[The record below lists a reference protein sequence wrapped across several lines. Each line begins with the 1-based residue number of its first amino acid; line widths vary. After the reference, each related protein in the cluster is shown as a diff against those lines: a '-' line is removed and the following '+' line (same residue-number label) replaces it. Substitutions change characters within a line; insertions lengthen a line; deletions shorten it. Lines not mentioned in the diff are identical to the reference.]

1 MENFITLIKDRLDRI
16 RDVLKSNAEEIFAK
30 AQNSGVNINASTFSQ
45 QFANEDDYRQWFKPV
60 CWRIEIFDGL
70 VPRRIDLLTICF
82 KAELPNSAKNRARHI
97 QNQLASITSFLN
109 EDAHVHVTRPAACF
123 SLSAAIKAMLE
134 NLNFESDNDLQREL
148 DEGLRTLFSSET
160 AFLQRLFDTE
170 EDETPLDS
178 LTNPSL
184 DPDDEK
190 PGAEPDPE
198 VRQKFEQLAKIWLKF
213 KKDIEGMSISD
224 KKMHE
229 IALGWIN
236 DNNEDLPFFGTLN
249 WENKEVLT
257 DLESELGNG
266 LSHVINL
273 DPDWK
278 MMLASLGEL
287 EVADFSKH
295 THQFLTRRV
304 MENIAER
311 RLFYTEPQ
319 EVEGENILETA
330 QLDWS
335 EVRIEL
341 LALRNK
347 IRWSTHKPENWENIL
362 MAPIVERMGAMNI
375 KSKEEWLSDS
385 FIKQRYERSEEVTE
399 MMDRLLEEFWPDIQV
414 LLD

>member
-1 MENFITLIKDRLDRI
+1 M
-16 RDVLKSNAEEIFAK
+16 
-30 AQNSGVNINASTFSQ
+30 
-45 QFANEDDYRQWFKPV
+45 
-60 CWRIEIFDGL
+60 
-70 VPRRIDLLTICF
+70 
-82 KAELPNSAKNRARHI
+82 
-97 QNQLASITSFLN
+97 
-109 EDAHVHVTRPAACF
+109 TRPATCF
-123 SLSAAIKAMLE
+123 SLSAAIKAMLG

-148 DEGLRTLFSSET
+148 GEGLRTLFSSET

-213 KKDIEGMSISD
+213 KKDIEGVSISD

-236 DNNEDLPFFGTLN
+236 DNNEDIPFNDTLN
-249 WENKEVLT
+249 WGSKSLLT
-257 DLESELGNG
+257 DLETELRDSAFN
-266 LSHVINL
+266 HYINQ

-287 EVADFSKH
+287 EAADFSKH

-311 RLFYTEPQ
+311 QLFYTHAQ
-319 EVEGENILETA
+319 EVEDENILENA

-341 LALRNK
+341 LALRDT
-347 IRWSTHKPENWENIL
+347 IRWSTHRPANWENIL

-375 KSKEEWLSDS
+375 KSKTEWLSDS

-399 MMDRLLEEFWPDIQV
+399 MMDRLLEEFWPDIQAI
-414 LLD
+414 LDKGTTNSAIH